1 VTGHH
6 LGGRPVRAFRREDQ
20 PPRFPGWWLLTWFEV
35 EQREQDTFSEALAH
49 CWVLRGR
56 PSLVVVF
63 LWAVTAATG
72 FLVGGGGLRVWLS
85 SAEWTRASFFLTCI
99 GRACP
104 LVCAVFGLLD
114 DCVAGVGVLVKL
126 SRAHGGCLGIRSR

>member
-1 VTGHH
+1 VAGCTG
-6 LGGRPVRAFRREDQ
+6 LRREDLH
-20 PPRFPGWWLLTWFEV
+20 PICGWWLLTWFDV
-35 EQREQDTFSEALAH
+35 EQSTARAGPGQRSVGALLGPERTTCCGLHSLA
-49 CWVLRGR
+49 VVAGAGG
-56 PSLVVVF
+56 SLVS
-63 LWAVTAATG
+63 
-72 FLVGGGGLRVWLS
+72 GGGLRVWLS

-99 GRACP
+99 NRARWLPCGG